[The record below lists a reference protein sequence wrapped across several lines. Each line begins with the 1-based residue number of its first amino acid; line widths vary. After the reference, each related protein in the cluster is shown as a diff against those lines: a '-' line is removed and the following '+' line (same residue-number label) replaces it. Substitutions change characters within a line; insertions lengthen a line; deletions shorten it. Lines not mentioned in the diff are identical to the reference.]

1 MVGGGAPR
9 EVTEEDLVKRLLGED
24 WVGASGTKVLERAG
38 GEAWC
43 IWREE
48 VIIWRVE
55 GTEGGKGGGGGSSEV
70 KGLSARSSTR
80 QLSLSHK
87 GEDVAREAV
96 VVSYV
101 KEATGSGGHL
111 EKESPHPGE
120 EGVAAVSE
128 DGVHTVRG
136 GVAAAARACV
146 TEEGASRG
154 DGASEDGLTGKHPRE
169 EVQQGAPLRALVRG
183 CLRHCLEG
191 CAGAVCQHGTLRGGE
206 GTLCAEGLEAY
217 LQGDGMLVRD
227 SDRRPGR
234 RRNSEGVREGVH
246 RVGGSEGRE
255 VAEAWDGG
263 GGVRVG
269 VLIGGDLTVV
279 IRRKVR
285 GGMRGG
291 VLIGGDL
298 TVVIRGRARG
308 RGGRG
313 GRGAVSVVRGRLR
326 LEGGGLGVIVVTGAG
341 GAL

>member
-1 MVGGGAPR
+1 MRGGGRSKRGTHIPPPCMVGGGAPR

-111 EKESPHPGE
+111 EKGSPHPGE

-191 CAGAVCQHGTLRGGE
+191 CAGAVCQHGTLRGG
-206 GTLCAEGLEAY
+206 
-217 LQGDGMLVRD
+217 
-227 SDRRPGR
+227 
-234 RRNSEGVREGVH
+234 
-246 RVGGSEGRE
+246 
-255 VAEAWDGG
+255 
-263 GGVRVG
+263 
-269 VLIGGDLTVV
+269 
-279 IRRKVR
+279 
-285 GGMRGG
+285 
-291 VLIGGDL
+291 
-298 TVVIRGRARG
+298 
-308 RGGRG
+308 
-313 GRGAVSVVRGRLR
+313 
-326 LEGGGLGVIVVTGAG
+326 
-341 GAL
+341 